1 MSKIYKKKTIRFK
14 TSFFSSFGL
23 SRVVHPDSLEPI
35 PRNTRI
41 SLAVRTA
48 AAPGGPRARCD
59 EEVRRDERGE
69 ARRGEVRRRDASRCD
84 AHRAGRNWE
93 RWTGASGRYPAA
105 AFAASTAAAFTSVF
119 VVAVFPASLSS
130 FPVSPVAL
138 LLVFP
143 PPSRARGSRAKIA
156 KAPLRP
162 SSLSSPPAPAQDHGR
177 LFASCHLSPGRLR
190 VCACDGA
197 DPAAR
202 ASGLPLVYPGAGV
215 KCRRPLRERVQSP
228 T

>member
-1 MSKIYKKKTIRFK
+1 M
-14 TSFFSSFGL
+14 
-23 SRVVHPDSLEPI
+23 
-35 PRNTRI
+35 
-41 SLAVRTA
+41 
-48 AAPGGPRARCD
+48 
-59 EEVRRDERGE
+59 RRDERGE

-143 PPSRARGSRAKIA
+143 PPSRAGLSAKIA
-156 KAPLRP
+156 KLPCRP
-162 SSLSSPPAPAQDHGR
+162 SSLSSPPPPLKIHGR
-177 LFASCHLSPGRLR
+177 LLRLVISPGAA
-190 VCACDGA
+190 ACVR
-197 DPAAR
+197 R
-202 ASGLPLVYPGAGV
+202 AMERIP
-215 KCRRPLRERVQSP
+215 RRERVDSRLFIPVQE
-228 T
+228 